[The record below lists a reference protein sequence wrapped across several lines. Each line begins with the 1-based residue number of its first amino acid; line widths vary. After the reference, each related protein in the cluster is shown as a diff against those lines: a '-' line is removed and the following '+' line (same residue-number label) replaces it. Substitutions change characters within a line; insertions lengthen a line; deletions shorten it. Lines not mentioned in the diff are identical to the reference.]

1 MEVQLF
7 ESIYKPRA
15 GGTTTKAVTR
25 TIANTGL
32 SQTEVLLREAIQNSY
47 DAHLNNNKPLKVNL
61 KCYKFSKDSVE
72 FISNLF
78 KKTGKIGQSL
88 EKNILM
94 SYYNLE
100 ISDRNTTGLTG
111 YNGFQERES
120 DVEEKFH
127 HFIYM
132 TGNDD
137 VKDKGSGGSYGFGKA
152 ALYKYSDFRTIVV
165 YSRIY
170 SKVSNQY
177 QSRFIIC
184 RVDDRLPEKES
195 RCWWGAEGKYSD
207 GTTYAKP
214 INGEEADL
222 LAKKFG
228 LTSFSENETG
238 TDILI
243 MKATVK
249 DGLESFEPTFEE
261 EIPALICHWFW
272 PKIITQNLQK
282 KIDFSLFLNEED
294 ITENIPDPTE
304 TYPYSTFSRAFRNCV
319 DYYSHKAGSNNDD
332 VVLVNFERPY
342 VELGGIFLKKV
353 GIRPFM
359 YDKYINTDFSKPQ
372 VVLMRDVEFIVKY
385 EEVDV
390 DVSNTHTTCFGLFH
404 TNRLG
409 HRQNGDDSHEV
420 EHYFRD
426 IENQTHNQWTHSD
439 LLPFNYLGKLNKVL
453 PESVKKCLD
462 IKTSIGNTASIS
474 GLVAQKFGSKLGFGF
489 IGGASDTVSDD
500 TRKTGETKK
509 KSSFTRKNVPV
520 ELSIENNSTILTV
533 SYEAKIENSI
543 PMLIDLTPVIKSS
556 DPKESEIALENE
568 IKIKYLS
575 FTDRSGTNSM
585 TPPKQPGNLF
595 KIIKS
600 GDYKLILESNINC
613 AFDIQ
618 MKKVEL
624 NG

>member
-1 MEVQLF
+1 MEVKLF

-47 DAHLNNNKPLKVNL
+47 DAHLDNNKPLKINL
-61 KCYKFSKDSVE
+61 KCYKFSKENVE
-72 FISNLF
+72 FISKLF
-78 KKTGKIGQSL
+78 KESGKIGESL
-88 EKNILM
+88 EKRILS

-111 YNGFQERES
+111 FNGFQEHES
-120 DVEEKFH
+120 AIEEKFH

-170 SKVSNQY
+170 SKTSNQY

-184 RVDDRLPEKES
+184 RIDDRLPEKES
-195 RCWWGAEGKYSD
+195 RCWWGTEGKYSD
-207 GTTYAKP
+207 NTTYAKP
-214 INGEEADL
+214 INGQEADF
-222 LAKKFG
+222 LAQKFG
-228 LTSFSENETG
+228 MTPFAENETG
-238 TDILI
+238 TNILI
-243 MKATVK
+243 LKPYVK
-249 DGLESFEPTFEE
+249 EGLNSFESTFEE

-282 KIDFSLFLNEED
+282 KIDFKLILNGDD
-294 ITENIPDPTE
+294 ISDYIPDPTE
-304 TYPYSTFSRAFRNCV
+304 TYPYSTFSRAFRSCV
-319 DYYSHKAGSNNDD
+319 DYYSHKAGSNNDE

-353 GIRPFM
+353 GIRSFM
-359 YDKYINTDFSKPQ
+359 YDKFINTDFSKPQ

-390 DVSNTHTTCFGLFH
+390 DTSNTHTTCFGLFH

-409 HRQNGDDSHEV
+409 HRQNGEDSQEV

-439 LLPFNYLGKLNKVL
+439 ILPFNYLGKLNKVL

-462 IKTSIGNTASIS
+462 IKTSIGNAASIS
-474 GLVAQKFGSKLGFGF
+474 GLVAQKFGAKLGFGF
-489 IGGASDTVSDD
+489 IGGASDSVNDVPHKNT
-500 TRKTGETKK
+500 ETKK
-509 KSSFTRKNVPV
+509 RSSFTRKNTPV
-520 ELSIENNSTILTV
+520 ELGIMNNSTTLTI
-533 SYEAKIENSI
+533 SYEAKIENNE
-543 PMLIDLTPVIKSS
+543 PLLINLIPVIKSS
-556 DPKESEIALENE
+556 DPKESAPALENE

-575 FTDRSGTNSM
+575 FSERGTRHLI
-585 TPPKQPGNLF
+585 PPKQPENLF
-595 KIIKS
+595 NISKS
-600 GDYKLILESNINC
+600 GNYNLIIETNIDC

-618 MKKVEL
+618 IKRAEI

>member
-1 MEVQLF
+1 MDVKLF

-32 SQTEVLLREAIQNSY
+32 SQTEVLLREAVQNSY
-47 DAHLNNNKPLKVNL
+47 DAHLDNNKPLKVNL
-61 KCYKFSKDSVE
+61 NCYKFSKDSVD

-78 KKTGKIGQSL
+78 KEAGKIGQSL
-88 EKNILM
+88 EKRILS

-111 YNGFQERES
+111 FNGFQERES
-120 DVEEKFH
+120 NIEEKFH

-137 VKDKGSGGSYGFGKA
+137 IKDKGSGGSYGFGKA
-152 ALYKYSDFRTIVV
+152 ALYKYSDFRTIAV

-170 SKVSNQY
+170 STISNQY

-184 RVDDRLPEKES
+184 RIDDRLPEKES
-195 RCWWGAEGKYSD
+195 RCWWGAEGKYTD
-207 GTTYAKP
+207 DTTYAKP
-214 INGEEADL
+214 INGQEADFI
-222 LAKKFG
+222 AQKFG
-228 LTSFSENETG
+228 MTPFSENETG

-243 MKATVK
+243 LKPCIK
-249 DGLESFEPTFEE
+249 EGQDSFQQIFED
-261 EIPALICHWFW
+261 EIPVLICHWFW
-272 PKIITQNLQK
+272 PKMITQNLQK
-282 KIDFSLFLNEED
+282 KIEFNLFLNGED
-294 ITENIPDPTE
+294 ISDNIPDPKE
-304 TYPYSTFSRAFRNCV
+304 TYPYSTFSRAFRNCT
-319 DYYSHKAGSNNDD
+319 DYYSHKAGANNDD

-353 GIRPFM
+353 GIRPFL
-359 YDKYINTDFSKPQ
+359 YDKFIKTDFSKPQ

-385 EEVDV
+385 EEIDV

-409 HRQNGDDSHEV
+409 HRQNGDDSQEV

-439 LLPFNYLGKLNKVL
+439 VLPFNYLGKLNKVL

-474 GLVAQKFGSKLGFGF
+474 GLVAQKFGAKLGFGF
-489 IGGASDTVSDD
+489 IGGASDSVNDVSPKI
-500 TRKTGETKK
+500 TERKK
-509 KSSFTRKNVPV
+509 KSSFTRKTTPI
-520 ELSIENNSTILTV
+520 ELGILNNSTTLSI
-533 SYEAKIENSI
+533 SYEAKIENNESL
-543 PMLIDLTPVIKSS
+543 LIDLVPVIKSS
-556 DPKESEIALENE
+556 DPNESEPALESE

-575 FTDRSGTNSM
+575 FNERGT
-585 TPPKQPGNLF
+585 THLIPPKQPGNLF
-595 KIIKS
+595 SITKS
-600 GDYKLILESNINC
+600 GDYKLIIETNIDC

-618 MKKVEL
+618 IKRVEI